1 MTILDQYGKP
11 IDRGVLREPQTSA
24 IRTLENQY
32 LTPMLSGLSPAR
44 LAATLRAADDG
55 DLVGQHRLFADMED
69 RDPHLSAEM
78 SKRKMALLNVDWDIV
93 PPRNATAAEKASA
106 EWVKEV
112 IKDGVDDF
120 EDLILACMDGVGH
133 GFSAIELQWRQDGR
147 EWLPSFLP
155 RPQEWFRLSQDRTA
169 LRLRDTSAD
178 GAALLPFG
186 WVLHQHG
193 KAKTGYLGRLGMYR
207 VLSWPF
213 LYKSYAIGDFAEF
226 LETYG
231 LPIIVGKYFA
241 GASEPEKASLM
252 RAVTALGHDAR
263 AIMPADMTLEVQKI
277 TGGATGGGSHLDMID
292 WADKSQSKCVL
303 GATLTS
309 QADGKSS
316 TNALGK
322 VHDGVRHD
330 ILESDARQVAG
341 TITRELVY
349 PLLALNRGGIESM
362 RRCPRM
368 VFDVSEPE
376 DLREYAEALP
386 KLAPLFRIPA
396 PWARERLH
404 IPEPEDGEE
413 VLGESSASVPAEVPA
428 VAGAMP
434 EAAPEL
440 PAKQAVKPPA
450 TPATAA
456 MSAARGVEQ
465 AWSAGDIAAQAAID
479 AALATNV
486 DWQTLTGPMF
496 KPLLAALNGG
506 LAPEEIL
513 GRMADWY
520 PQMDDDRLVELLSR
534 ALFVADCW
542 GQLSADDAR
551 QTGRL
556 VAEPTAALQA
566 LAPAPSF
573 NLTAHIN
580 LPDGFGAPAPVQVT
594 ILPAPVPETVIEV
607 QPAPVQVTIE
617 PAPVPETVVNVL
629 PAPVTVAMPARKTET
644 TVLRDANGN
653 IVSATQV
660 EQSIDDFGGRL

>member
-44 LAATLRAADDG
+44 LAATLRAADNG
-55 DLVGQHRLFADMED
+55 DLVGQHRLFADMEE

-93 PPRNATAAEKASA
+93 PSRNATAAEKASA

-241 GASEPEKASLM
+241 GASEAEKASLM

-660 EQSIDDFGGRL
+660 EKSIDDFGGRL